1 MKTILILVV
10 YSGSSFWGTSVATTA
25 IPYDTPD
32 ACEAARAQLIPMLGN
47 TPQSPIVICTPS
59 GGRDR

>member
-10 YSGSSFWGTSVATTA
+10 FYGSSVSTTA
-25 IPYDTPD
+25 IPYETTA
-32 ACEAARAQLIPMLGN
+32 ACEAARTQMIPMLGN
-47 TPQSPIVICTPS
+47 TPKSPITICTPS